1 MVSQLDITRREAIEA
16 YHVIGE
22 APAPDLQGI
31 VRLAATVCGVATA
44 VINIIDDRSQHQ
56 IAAVGIEPA
65 VCSREDSMC
74 AAVIARPGRVVVPD
88 ARLDERFAQNPFVT
102 GEIAHV
108 RFYASSPLVTPSGVA
123 IGTLC
128 VFDESVGDLDESK
141 REALDLL
148 AHQIVDLLELRR
160 ISRALS
166 ASNDQ
171 LSRFAGQISH
181 DLRNPLTALTGF
193 LELAID
199 SPDMV
204 NAPDAARVLARA
216 ESAAERMDDMISDIL
231 AYARAGG
238 ASPQRTRVDLA
249 AVMDAVV
256 DDLNAQISASG
267 ADVRADVDIEPV
279 GDPTLLR
286 AVLQNVV
293 ANALKFTAA
302 AGRAP
307 RVTVDAHAV
316 GGGWRITVDD
326 NGPGVPEADRERV
339 FRLME
344 RGDSDADGLGIGLS
358 TCRRVVEAHGGRI
371 GIDESPDG
379 GTRVWIVLPDP
390 SAAAVVGADA
400 R

>member
-1 MVSQLDITRREAIEA
+1 MVTELDITRREAIDA

-31 VRLAATVCGVATA
+31 VRLAATVCRVDTA

-56 IAAVGIEPA
+56 IAAVGFEPA

-74 AAVIARPGRVVVPD
+74 AAVIARPGRVIVPD
-88 ARLDERFAQNPFVT
+88 ARLDERFAHNPFVT

-108 RFYASSPLVTPSGVA
+108 RFYASSPLVTPAGVA

-128 VFDESVGDLDESK
+128 VFNDSVGDLDESA

-148 AHQIVDLLELRR
+148 AHQVVDLLELRR

-166 ASNDQ
+166 ESNDQ

-199 SPDMV
+199 SPDMD
-204 NAPDAARVLARA
+204 NAPEAARVLARA
-216 ESAAERMDDMISDIL
+216 ESAADRMNAMISDIL
-231 AYARAGG
+231 AYARIGG
-238 ASPQRTRVDLA
+238 ASPQRARVDLG
-249 AVMDAVV
+249 AVMHAVV
-256 DDLNAQISASG
+256 EDLDASISASG
-267 ADVRADVDIEPV
+267 ADIRQDIEVEPA

-293 ANALKFTAA
+293 ANAVKFTAA
-302 AGRAP
+302 AGKVP
-307 RVTVDAHAV
+307 QVRVEAHAV
-316 GGGWRITVDD
+316 HGGWRITVDD
-326 NGPGVPEADRERV
+326 NGPGVPPADRERV
-339 FRLME
+339 FALME
-344 RGDSDADGLGIGLS
+344 RGDSEAEGLGIGLS
-358 TCRRVVEAHGGRI
+358 TCRRVIQAHGGRI
-371 GIDESPDG
+371 GLDDSPLG
-379 GTRVWIVLPDP
+379 GTRVWILLPDP
-390 SAAAVVGADA
+390 AATAA
-400 R
+400 